1 MKIAIVVFPGTSC
14 EADVRSVIENN
25 LEIPAEYVGHDCNN
39 LDSFDVILL
48 PGGAS
53 YGDALRPGA
62 IAARQPVMKA
72 IQEAAEAGKTVL
84 GIGNGF
90 QILLESG
97 LLPGVLLKNS
107 NLKFICKSMKLKVV
121 NNDTMFTANF
131 EEAEVISIPIAH
143 GYGQYYCDRDTLNM
157 LQNNDQIAFTYVSEN
172 PGESIENIAGIINQ
186 AGNVLGMMPHPE
198 RATDLLFGSTD
209 GLRIFQSIVRNR
221 RVSHD

>member
-1 MKIAIVVFPGTSC
+1 MKVAIVVFPGTSC
-14 EADVRSVIENN
+14 EADVRNVVENK
-25 LEIPAEYVGHDCNN
+25 LELKADYVTHECND
-39 LDSFDVILL
+39 LDPYDVIFL

-72 IQEAAEAGKTVL
+72 IQEAAEAGKTIL

-90 QILLESG
+90 QILLEAG

-107 NLKFICKSMKLKVV
+107 NLKFVCKSMKLKVE
-121 NNDTMFTANF
+121 NNDTMFTADF
-131 EEAEVISIPIAH
+131 EESEIISIPIAH
-143 GYGQYYCDRDTLNM
+143 GYGQYYCDQDTLNT
-157 LQNNDQIAFTYVSEN
+157 LQNNNQIAFTYASEN
-172 PGESIENIAGIINQ
+172 PGKSIENIAGIINE

-209 GLRIFQSIVRNR
+209 GLRLFQSIVRNR